1 MHDKGTV
8 EVVRH
13 VSILETA
20 QGMVIEDIRAAMAIF
35 IMLGVAV
42 HGADANLRKRNK
54 RSIVRGLFDTV
65 ITMAIIGIGI
75 GRILKY
81 RNTMIVQNSHV
92 YAQIPFV
99 SLTIYPKIAIH
110 MYVHAL
116 G

>member
-1 MHDKGTV
+1 MHDKATV
-8 EVVRH
+8 EGVRH

-20 QGMVIEDIRAAMAIF
+20 QGTVIEDIRAAMAIF
-35 IMLGVAV
+35 IMSGVAV

-54 RSIVRGLFDTV
+54 RSIVHSLFDTV
-65 ITMAIIGIGI
+65 ITIAIIGIR
-75 GRILKY
+75 RILKY